1 MGTKISALPPAS
13 ALTGFEVFPAVQSLA
28 DVGATANQ
36 LKTFVLAALATVAS
50 SGSAADLAS
59 GTLAAARL
67 PAFVGDVSSSAGSA
81 SLAIGANRVTRAML
95 AQATGAA
102 FIGAAAAGNV
112 SDLTV
117 AQAKTLLALAS
128 ADIALP
134 INNQSA
140 SYTAAAVDQNG
151 WVRFT
156 GAGAQVLTIPPNS
169 SVAFPVGTEISFSQ
183 AGAGGVTIAA
193 GAGVTINSRGG
204 LVSLAGQ
211 YGVGAVKQVAANL
224 WTLTGDL
231 A

>member
-13 ALTGFEVFPAVQSLA
+13 ALTGFEVFPAVQGLA
-28 DVGATANQ
+28 DVGATPNQ
-36 LKTFVLAALATVAS
+36 IKTFVLAALAAVAS

-67 PAFVGDVSSSAGSA
+67 PAFSGDVSSSAGSSA
-81 SLAIGANRVTRAML
+81 LSIGVNKVTRGML
-95 AQATGAA
+95 AATTGAA
-102 FIGAAAAGNV
+102 LLGTTAAGNV
-112 SDLTV
+112 GDLTV
-117 AQAKTLLALAS
+117 SQVKALLALTH
-128 ADIALP
+128 ADIGYNV
-134 INNQSA
+134 NNQAA
-140 SYTAAAVDQNG
+140 SYTAASVDQNG

-183 AGAGGVTIAA
+183 AGAGGVTVAA

-224 WTLTGDL
+224 WTLMGDL